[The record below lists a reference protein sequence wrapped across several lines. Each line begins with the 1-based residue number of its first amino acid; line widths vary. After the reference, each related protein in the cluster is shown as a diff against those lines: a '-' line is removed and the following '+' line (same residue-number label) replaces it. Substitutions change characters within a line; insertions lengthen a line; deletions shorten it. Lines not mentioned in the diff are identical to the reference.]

1 MMNAHRG
8 ARRGFTLIEL
18 MTVIVL
24 VGILFSVSFQGFANA
39 RDRSTNSQV
48 DGNVRTIAQALVAF
62 ESDNEKFPEALV
74 RVPAT
79 GPGAATPA
87 TTICLLD
94 PVLDRRYLPGNK
106 LPKTPWTDCWQG
118 NNLVLPAFNRNA
130 GIWPITRPE
139 TVTDVVR
146 VPPNPAAIGQGT
158 LPTDGGA
165 QRAVLFT
172 NRTFGAILYEA
183 TPTARDKYMLVGV
196 GKSRRDA
203 RVVAL
208 STNAN

>member
-1 MMNAHRG
+1 MMSANRG
-8 ARRGFTLIEL
+8 ARPGFTLIEL
-18 MTVIVL
+18 MTVIIL
-24 VGILFSVSFQGFANA
+24 VGILFSVSFQGFQNA

-48 DGNVRTIAQALVAF
+48 DGNVRTIAQALMAF
-62 ESDNEKFPEALV
+62 EADNEKFPEALV
-74 RVPAT
+74 RVGAT

-87 TTICLLD
+87 ATICLLD
-94 PVLDRRYLPGNK
+94 ATLDRRYLPGNL

-118 NNLVLPAFNRNA
+118 NNLTLPAFNRNA

-146 VPPNPAAIGQGT
+146 VPANPAPIGQGS
-158 LPTDGGA
+158 LPTDGA
-165 QRAVLFT
+165 ARAVLFT

-196 GKSRRDA
+196 GKNRRDA